1 MYRTLL
7 SVNARNRICLKCVV
21 RLADVADKLEVTDH
35 WEQFLNIE
43 QVSLWLLPTVY
54 VDKDEALA
62 NEIDCSD
69 DYVRL
74 PNQYDINEFKIM
86 VSFTDTLDNSDRREL
101 LIRALRGKKP
111 FRTFKDTLNYTGL
124 AKDYYAH
131 RSQALLDI
139 AKAWLENN
147 EISYI

>member
-1 MYRTLL
+1 M
-7 SVNARNRICLKCVV
+7 SEKCVV
-21 RLADVADKLEVTDH
+21 RLADVADKLEEVTDH
-35 WEQFLNIE
+35 WEQFLNIRSGE
-43 QVSLWLLPTVY
+43 FVALADGVY

-124 AKDYYAH
+124 AKDY
-131 RSQALLDI
+131 
-139 AKAWLENN
+139 
-147 EISYI
+147 

>member
-1 MYRTLL
+1 M
-7 SVNARNRICLKCVV
+7 SEKCVV
-21 RLADVADKLEVTDH
+21 RLADVADKLEEVTDH
-35 WEQFLNIE
+35 WEQFLNIRSGE
-43 QVSLWLLPTVY
+43 FVALADGVY

>member
-1 MYRTLL
+1 M
-7 SVNARNRICLKCVV
+7 SEKCVV
-21 RLADVADKLEVTDH
+21 RLADVADKLEEVTDH
-35 WEQFLNIE
+35 WEQFLNIRSGE
-43 QVSLWLLPTVY
+43 FVALADGVY

-131 RSQALLDI
+131 RSQVLLDI

>member
-1 MYRTLL
+1 M
-7 SVNARNRICLKCVV
+7 SEKCVV
-21 RLADVADKLEVTDH
+21 RLADVADKLEEVTDH
-35 WEQFLNIE
+35 WEQFLNIRSGE
-43 QVSLWLLPTVY
+43 FVALADGVY

-111 FRTFKDTLNYTGL
+111 FRTFKDTLNYSGL